1 MKSDIRDAADWNG
14 KRLAHFNTEKSKIV
28 LVDRPNNSIAIDVGM
43 DEFILE
49 INSSFKILGLPFSS
63 ELDWGP
69 YIDSIVKT
77 VSKKIETLNSCMKFL
92 SPQVAF
98 CFFKPTIR
106 PCMRHC
112 FHVSAGASRCLVQ
125 ILDQLHQRIFGTV
138 ALSTTTSLEPLVQ
151 WIPFIFGFF
160 QYSFLYT
167 FHLFFS
173 FFSYNSMP
181 FSGRSSLH
189 EMNPNQKKRF
199 AAFEDSKQRRE
210 KFIPDY

>member
-1 MKSDIRDAADWNG
+1 MMLFVILLSIVLILVFIQSVIRLLIFGFIRLTSELESDIRDTVDWNG

-63 ELDWGP
+63 ELDWGS

-112 FHVSAGASRCLVQ
+112 FHVSAGASRCLV
-125 ILDQLHQRIFGTV
+125 
-138 ALSTTTSLEPLVQ
+138 
-151 WIPFIFGFF
+151 
-160 QYSFLYT
+160 
-167 FHLFFS
+167 
-173 FFSYNSMP
+173 
-181 FSGRSSLH
+181 
-189 EMNPNQKKRF
+189 
-199 AAFEDSKQRRE
+199 E
-210 KFIPDY
+210 KY

>member
-1 MKSDIRDAADWNG
+1 MRSDIRDAADWNG

-63 ELDWGP
+63 ELDWGS

-112 FHVSAGASRCLVQ
+112 FHVSAGASRCLV
-125 ILDQLHQRIFGTV
+125 
-138 ALSTTTSLEPLVQ
+138 
-151 WIPFIFGFF
+151 
-160 QYSFLYT
+160 
-167 FHLFFS
+167 
-173 FFSYNSMP
+173 
-181 FSGRSSLH
+181 
-189 EMNPNQKKRF
+189 
-199 AAFEDSKQRRE
+199 E
-210 KFIPDY
+210 KY